1 MKTKE
6 TDSTPCLLHNNV
18 LSPVEDE
25 FVSLAKY
32 SDTVMRDFKEK
43 TLKRKEWMKTPIVE

>member
-1 MKTKE
+1 M
-6 TDSTPCLLHNNV
+6 
-18 LSPVEDE
+18 EDE
-25 FVSLAKY
+25 FLSQAKY

>member
-6 TDSTPCLLHNNV
+6 RDSIPGLLHNSV
-18 LSPVEDE
+18 LPPVEDE
-25 FVSLAKY
+25 FLSLAKY